1 MFTFLDCSVLRR
13 DSKTCSK
20 TKYGREYGRNYAVA
34 NFLVYDFIMATQT
47 ESNDISLDAES
58 CLSVPR
64 IRPYFTSP
72 PPHPT
77 RLFSTVVP
85 ARMKYHDTFVRP
97 KDLEVFSISGH
108 GPCVSAFAPSAA
120 YTHSLFPS
128 SPAKGGPVGDANPD
142 TVTMFHRNE
151 FR

>member
-64 IRPYFTSP
+64 YPSLFHS
-72 PPHPT
+72 PHPIPLASFP
-77 RLFSTVVP
+77 RWS
-85 ARMKYHDTFVRP
+85 RMKYRDTFVRP

-128 SPAKGGPVGDANPD
+128 SPTKGGPVGDANPD